1 MLVSLSSALLAVFG
15 VVIAIIIRRTL
26 AAPSS
31 PLKHIP
37 APWYAK
43 ITDDVLRFYTV
54 TGKRM
59 YYIHSLH
66 RRHGPVIR
74 ISPDEV
80 SVADPDAYVAI
91 HRMGSGFNKAGFY
104 QGLVGKG
111 KPGIFTMSDP
121 KQHAARRK
129 LFARAFTTSSIR
141 TNCEALVREKVEVA
155 VERLRA
161 EAVYGNAADVH
172 KWWTLMAIDI
182 VAELSFGESFDMLQL
197 GRKNHFI
204 QVLDAVASAST
215 IRYELPWLHSLLS
228 RLPIKST
235 QLITNT
241 RGEMMAYSRKAV
253 ENLRRNK
260 GNKANLFA
268 AMLAASEADEKSD
281 LSDDVIRGEASNM
294 LIAGS
299 DPVSSSLTYLVWALL
314 KLPGLQRR
322 LEDEVGSLA
331 ADFDDS
337 ALEELPLLDAVIN
350 ETLRLYGAVQGTFP
364 RTTPSPG
371 VYLGGYFIPPGTVV
385 NTQTYTMHRLPDIFP
400 NPLKFDETR
409 FLPGAP
415 TETQKLIYSPFG
427 TGTRSCLGISLARME
442 MRLAV
447 AVLFRKCRG
456 IKLAGT
462 MTDEMM
468 EMVSF
473 IVAKPSGNKCE
484 VVLDA

>member
-1 MLVSLSSALLAVFG
+1 MLVSPSSALLAVFG
-15 VVIAIIIRRTL
+15 LVIAIIIRRTL
-26 AAPSS
+26 AALSS

-91 HRMGSGFNKAGFY
+91 HRMGSGFNKAGSI
-104 QGLVGKG
+104 K
-111 KPGIFTMSDP
+111 DW
-121 KQHAARRK
+121 
-129 LFARAFTTSSIR
+129 AFTTSSIR
-141 TNCEALVREKVEVA
+141 TNCEALVREKVELA
-155 VERLRA
+155 AERLRA
-161 EAVYGNAADVH
+161 EAVHGNAADVH

-182 VAELSFGESFDMLQL
+182 VAQLSFGESFDMLQL

-260 GNKANLFA
+260 DNKANLFA
-268 AMLAASEADEKSD
+268 AMLAASEADEKSE

-299 DPVSSSLTYLVWALL
+299 DPVSSSLTYLVWAVL
-314 KLPGLQRR
+314 KRPGLQRR
-322 LEDEVGSLA
+322 LEEEVGSPA

-337 ALEELPLLDAVIN
+337 ALEQLPLLNAVIN

-364 RTTPSPG
+364 RSAPSPG

-385 NTQTYTMHRLPDIFP
+385 NTQTYTMHRLPEIFP
-400 NPLKFDETR
+400 NPLEFDETR

-415 TETQKLIYSPFG
+415 TETQKLIFSPFG

-447 AVLFRKCRG
+447 AVLFRKCRS
-456 IKLAGT
+456 IKLADT
-462 MTDEMM
+462 MTDKMM